1 MSQLI
6 NLFPKNRKGVS
17 PIIATVLLIAMVIV
31 MGLIIFLWFRGF
43 NESAITKLEK
53 NVELVCDDVIFSADY
68 DSSSNRLS
76 IVNDGTVSIFNMN
89 IKILKPGSHETK
101 NLMEDYN
108 GWPETGLSQ
117 GGVTSE
123 ISISLDNDVKEIILI
138 PILAGKSDKGD
149 RVFTC
154 KEQNG
159 IKISIT

>member
-6 NLFPKNRKGVS
+6 NPFPKNHKGVS
-17 PIIATVLLIAMVIV
+17 PVIATVLLIAMVIV

-43 NESAITKLEK
+43 NESAITKLGK

-76 IVNDGTVSIFNMN
+76 IVNDGTVSIFKIN
-89 IKILKPGSHETK
+89 IKILISGSHET
-101 NLMEDYN
+101 EDLEKY
-108 GWPETGLSQ
+108 GWPETGLNQ
-117 GGVTSE
+117 GEATSN
-123 ISISLDNDVKEIILI
+123 IILSLGNDVEEIILI
-138 PILAGKSDKGD
+138 PVLAGKSDEGN
-149 RVFTC
+149 RAFAC